1 MVDFLLIDNSA
12 GLYHNDKP
20 RGWYYQRSD
29 NILARWFG
37 PYATAAE
44 AKTAADKA
52 TNGGK
57 CINTKWV
64 TGRTRTQHV

>member
-1 MVDFLLIDNSA
+1 MTDYLLIDRTA
-12 GLYHNDKP
+12 AVPDGRLP
-20 RGWYYQRSD
+20 GWYYQRSD
-29 NILARWFG
+29 NPSARWFG

-64 TGRTRTQHV
+64 TGRARTQHV